1 MSADRPAAR
10 GWAAWRGWAAARGW
24 AGWRAWPQRRLPA
37 RDIDRLLSGA
47 LLIWALFDVPWW
59 WRPPGHAG
67 STLVILGT
75 LGLAAAQSLPFLY
88 RRTRPAG
95 VLALAGAAL
104 AVKYA
109 AHLNTWS
116 ASAAVLAAAYGL
128 GAYGSRMMRQ
138 VTRLMAGAGLVTVL
152 VALQAG
158 RGAHSAAVA
167 CALLATALVLGEVT
181 SSHRDIATAA
191 ARHAHDLDRASLAR
205 ELHDVLAHQL
215 SAIAVQAGAARLA
228 SSADPLAATCAI
240 GTIEREA
247 RAGLTELNQLVHG
260 MRESSAAGPGLP
272 QLADLPLLVQQAKES
287 GLRADLQVAGEP
299 RHLGVDVE
307 LAGYRMVQE
316 SLTNT
321 IRYAPGA
328 AATVRVAYRADGI
341 VVDVLDDGPG
351 PPLTTAVPAAQGGGT
366 GLAGL
371 SERTR
376 LLGGHLEAGGRP
388 GGGFAVRAFLPGSR

>member
-1 MSADRPAAR
+1 MSADRPAAHGR
-10 GWAAWRGWAAARGW
+10 PA
-24 AGWRAWPQRRLPA
+24 WRAWPWRRLPA
-37 RDIDRLLSGA
+37 REVDRLLSGV

-59 WRPPGHAG
+59 WRPSGHAG
-67 STLVILGT
+67 STLAILGT
-75 LGLAAAQSLPFLY
+75 LGLAAAQSLPFLC

-95 VLALAGAAL
+95 VLAIAGAAL

-109 AHLNTWS
+109 AHLNIWS

-128 GAYGSRMMRQ
+128 GAYGSRMTRW
-138 VTRLMAGAGLVTVL
+138 VTRLLAGAGLVAIL
-152 VALQAG
+152 VALQAM
-158 RGAHSAAVA
+158 RGDHSVAVA

-181 SSHRDIATAA
+181 SSHRDIAAAA

-228 SSADPLAATCAI
+228 SSTDPLAAARAI
-240 GTIEREA
+240 GTIEQEA
-247 RAGLTELNQLVHG
+247 RAGLTELNKLVRG
-260 MRESSAAGPGLP
+260 MRESRAADASLP
-272 QLADLPLLVQQAKES
+272 QLADLSLLVQRATES
-287 GLRADLQVAGEP
+287 GLRAGLQVAGQP
-299 RHLGVDVE
+299 RSLGAQVE
-307 LAGYRMVQE
+307 LAAYRVVQE

-328 AATVRVAYRADGI
+328 AATVRLAYRADGI

-351 PPLTTAVPAAQGGGT
+351 PPLTTAVPAAHGGGA

-376 LLGGHLEAGGRP
+376 LLGGHLEAGARP

>member
-1 MSADRPAAR
+1 MSAGRPAAHGR
-10 GWAAWRGWAAARGW
+10 VP
-24 AGWRAWPQRRLPA
+24 WRAWPQWRLPA
-37 RDIDRLLSGA
+37 REVDCFLSGV

-75 LGLAAAQSLPFLY
+75 LGLAAAQSVPFLG
-88 RRTRPAG
+88 RRTMPAG

-109 AHLNTWS
+109 EHLNIWS

-128 GAYGSRMMRQ
+128 GAYGSRVMRQ
-138 VTRLMAGAGLVTVL
+138 VTRLMAAVGMAAAL

-158 RGAHSAAVA
+158 SGDHSAAVA
-167 CALLATALVLGEVT
+167 CALLALALVLGEVT
-181 SSHRDIATAA
+181 SSHREIATAS

-228 SSADPLAATCAI
+228 SSADPLAAANAI
-240 GTIEREA
+240 GAIEREA
-247 RAGLTELNQLVHG
+247 RAGLTELNKLVRG
-260 MRESSAAGPGLP
+260 MREPNAADPGLP
-272 QLADLPLLVQQAKES
+272 QLADLPFLVQQATES
-287 GLRADLQVAGEP
+287 GLRAKLQVTGEP
-299 RHLGVDVE
+299 SRLGAEVE
-307 LAGYRMVQE
+307 LAGYRVVQE

-321 IRYAPGA
+321 MRYAPGA
-328 AATVRVAYRADGI
+328 AATVHVAYRDGGI
-341 VVDVLDDGPG
+341 VVDVLDNGPG
-351 PPLTTAVPAAQGGGT
+351 PLPTAVLAGHGGGA

-371 SERTR
+371 SERAR
-376 LLGGHLEAGGRP
+376 LLGGYLEAGARP
-388 GGGFAVRAFLPGSR
+388 GGGFVVRAFLPGAR

>member
-1 MSADRPAAR
+1 MSADRPATQ
-10 GWAAWRGWAAARGW
+10 GWLA
-24 AGWRAWPQRRLPA
+24 WRAWPQWRPPA
-37 RDIDRLLSGA
+37 RDVNRLLSGA

-75 LGLAAAQSLPFLY
+75 LALAAAQSVPFLC

-95 VLALAGAAL
+95 VLVLAGAAL

-138 VTRLMAGAGLVTVL
+138 VTRLMAGAGLVAAL

-158 RGAHSAAVA
+158 RGDHSAAVA
-167 CALLATALVLGEVT
+167 CALLTTALVLGEVT

-191 ARHAHDLDRASLAR
+191 ARHAYDLDRASLVR

-228 SSADPLAATCAI
+228 SSADPRAAAGAI
-240 GTIEREA
+240 GVIEREA
-247 RAGLTELNQLVHG
+247 RAGLTELNRLVRG
-260 MRESSAAGPGLP
+260 MREPSAAGPGLP
-272 QLADLPLLVQQAKES
+272 QLADLPLLVQQARDS
-287 GLRADLQVAGEP
+287 GLRAGLQVTGDP
-299 RHLGVDVE
+299 RHLGAEVE
-307 LAGYRMVQE
+307 LAGYRVVQE

-328 AATVRVAYRADGI
+328 AATVRVAYRADGLA
-341 VVDVLDDGPG
+341 VNVLDDGPG
-351 PPLTTAVPAAQGGGT
+351 PLTTAVSAAQGGGT

-388 GGGFAVRAFLPGSR
+388 GGGFAVRAFLPGPR

>member
-1 MSADRPAAR
+1 MTAAR
-10 GWAAWRGWAAARGW
+10 PEAPG
-24 AGWRAWPQRRLPA
+24 RAVRRPWPQRRRPWPQRRLTA
-37 RDIDRLLSGA
+37 REVDRLLAGG

-67 STLVILGT
+67 STLAILGT
-75 LGLAAAQSLPFLY
+75 LGLAAVQSLPFLC
-88 RRTRPAG
+88 RRTRPAA
-95 VLALAGAAL
+95 VLTLAGVAL

-109 AHLNTWS
+109 AHLNIWS

-138 VTRLMAGAGLVTVL
+138 VTRVMAAAGLVAVL
-152 VALQAG
+152 VALQAR
-158 RGAHSAAVA
+158 RGDHSAAVA
-167 CALLATALVLGEVT
+167 CALLTTALVLGEVT

-191 ARHAHDLDRASLAR
+191 AQHAHDLDRASLAR

-228 SSADPLAATCAI
+228 SSADPLAAARAI
-240 GTIEREA
+240 GAIEREA
-247 RAGLTELNQLVHG
+247 RAGLTELNELVRG
-260 MRESSAAGPGLP
+260 IRESSPAGSSLP
-272 QLADLPLLVQQAKES
+272 QLADLPLLVRRATES
-287 GLRADLQVAGEP
+287 GLRAELQVVGEP
-299 RHLGVDVE
+299 RHLGAEVE
-307 LAGYRMVQE
+307 LAGYRVVQE

-321 IRYAPGA
+321 IRYAPKA
-328 AATVRVAYRADGI
+328 AATVRVAYSAEGI

-351 PPLTTAVPAAQGGGT
+351 PRTPAAPAAQGGGT

-371 SERTR
+371 TERTR

-388 GGGFAVRAFLPGSR
+388 GGGFAVRAFLPGAR

>member
-1 MSADRPAAR
+1 M
-10 GWAAWRGWAAARGW
+10 
-24 AGWRAWPQRRLPA
+24 
-37 RDIDRLLSGA
+37 
-47 LLIWALFDVPWW
+47 PWW

-75 LGLAAAQSLPFLY
+75 LGLAAAQSVPFLW

-109 AHLNTWS
+109 GQLNLWS

-128 GAYGSRMMRQ
+128 GAYGSPAMRR
-138 VTRLMAGAGLVTVL
+138 VTRLTAAAGLAAAL
-152 VALQAG
+152 VALLAG
-158 RGAHSAAVA
+158 SGNHSAAVA

-181 SSHRDIATAA
+181 SSHRDTAIAA
-191 ARHAHDLDRASLAR
+191 AQHAHDLDRASLAR

-228 SSADPLAATCAI
+228 TSADPLAAARAV
-240 GTIEREA
+240 GVIEREA
-247 RAGLTELNQLVHG
+247 RAGLTELNKLVRG
-260 MRESSAAGPGLP
+260 MRESSAADPGRP
-272 QLADLPLLVQQAKES
+272 QLADLPLLVQQATES
-287 GLRADLQVAGEP
+287 GLRAELQVVGEP
-299 RHLGVDVE
+299 SSLSPEVE
-307 LAGYRMVQE
+307 LAGYRVVQE

-341 VVDVLDDGPG
+341 MVDVLDDGPG
-351 PPLTTAVPAAQGGGT
+351 SLKVAIPAGQGGGI

-376 LLGGHLEAGGRP
+376 LLGGYLEAGGRP
-388 GGGFAVRAFLPGSR
+388 EGGFMVRAFLPGAR

>member
-1 MSADRPAAR
+1 M
-10 GWAAWRGWAAARGW
+10 
-24 AGWRAWPQRRLPA
+24 
-37 RDIDRLLSGA
+37 I
-47 LLIWALFDVPWW
+47 
-59 WRPPGHAG
+59 
-67 STLVILGT
+67 
-75 LGLAAAQSLPFLY
+75 
-88 RRTRPAG
+88 
-95 VLALAGAAL
+95 AGAAL

-109 AHLNTWS
+109 AQLNLWS

-138 VTRLMAGAGLVTVL
+138 VTRLMAGAGLVAVF
-152 VALQAG
+152 VALQAE
-158 RGAHSAAVA
+158 RGDHSAAVA
-167 CALLATALVLGEVT
+167 CALLTTALVLGEVT
-181 SSHRDIATAA
+181 SAHRDIATAA
-191 ARHAHDLDRASLAR
+191 ARHTHDLDRASLAR

-228 SSADPLAATCAI
+228 SSADPLAAAQAI

-247 RAGLTELNQLVHG
+247 RAGLTELNKLVRG
-260 MRESSAAGPGLP
+260 MTESSAAGPGLP
-272 QLADLPLLVQQAKES
+272 QLADLPLLVQRAAES
-287 GLRADLQVAGEP
+287 GLRADLQMVGESY
-299 RHLGVDVE
+299 HLGAQVE
-307 LAGYRMVQE
+307 LAGYRVVQE

-351 PPLTTAVPAAQGGGT
+351 PLTTAVPPAQGGGT

-371 SERTR
+371 SERAR
-376 LLGGHLEAGGRP
+376 LLGGHLEAGSRP

>member
-1 MSADRPAAR
+1 MSADQSAAHGR
-10 GWAAWRGWAAARGW
+10 AA
-24 AGWRAWPQRRLPA
+24 WRAWPQRRLPA
-37 RDIDRLLSGA
+37 RQVDRLLSGA

-75 LGLAAAQSLPFLY
+75 LGLAAAQSLPFLC

-95 VLALAGAAL
+95 VLTLAGAAL

-109 AHLNTWS
+109 AHLNIWS

-128 GAYGSRMMRQ
+128 GAYGSRRMRQ
-138 VTRLMAGAGLVTVL
+138 VTRLMAGAGLVAVL

-158 RGAHSAAVA
+158 RGDHSGAVA

-181 SSHRDIATAA
+181 SSHRDIATVA

-228 SSADPLAATCAI
+228 SSADPLAATRAI

-247 RAGLTELNQLVHG
+247 RAGLTELNQLVRG
-260 MRESSAAGPGLP
+260 MRESSAADPGLP
-272 QLADLPLLVQQAKES
+272 QLADLPLLVQRATES

-299 RHLGVDVE
+299 RHLGAEVE
-307 LAGYRMVQE
+307 LAGYRVVQE

-351 PPLTTAVPAAQGGGT
+351 PPLTTAAPAAQGGGT

-376 LLGGHLEAGGRP
+376 LLGGHLEAANRP

>member
-1 MSADRPAAR
+1 MSADRPVAQGQAA
-10 GWAAWRGWAAARGW
+10 
-24 AGWRAWPQRRLPA
+24 WRAWPRWRLPA
-37 RDIDRLLSGA
+37 REVDRLLAGA

-75 LGLAAAQSLPFLY
+75 LGLAAAQSLPFLC
-88 RRTRPAG
+88 RRTRPAA
-95 VLALAGAAL
+95 VLALTGAAL

-109 AHLNTWS
+109 EHLNIWS

-138 VTRLMAGAGLVTVL
+138 VTRLLAAAGLAAAL

-158 RGAHSAAVA
+158 GGNHSAAVA

-181 SSHRDIATAA
+181 SSHRDTAIAA

-228 SSADPLAATCAI
+228 ASADPLAAVRAVS
-240 GTIEREA
+240 TIEREA
-247 RAGLTELNQLVHG
+247 RAGLTELNQLVRG
-260 MRESSAAGPGLP
+260 MRQSGVTDPGPP
-272 QLADLPLLVQQAKES
+272 QLADLPLLVQQATES
-287 GLRADLQVAGEP
+287 GLRAELQVAGEP
-299 RHLGVDVE
+299 RSLSAEVE
-307 LAGYRMVQE
+307 LAGYRVVQE

-328 AATVRVAYRADGI
+328 VATVRVDYRADGI
-341 VVDVLDDGPG
+341 MIDVLDDGPG
-351 PPLTTAVPAAQGGGT
+351 PLTTAIPAGQGGGI

-376 LLGGHLEAGGRP
+376 LLGGYLEAGGRP
-388 GGGFAVRAFLPGSR
+388 EGGFKVRAFLPDAR

>member
-1 MSADRPAAR
+1 MSADRPVAH
-10 GWAAWRGWAAARGW
+10 GQAAWRT
-24 AGWRAWPQRRLPA
+24 WPRWRLPA
-37 RDIDRLLSGA
+37 REVDRLLSGA

-75 LGLAAAQSLPFLY
+75 LGLAAAQSLPFLC
-88 RRTRPAG
+88 RRTRPAA
-95 VLALAGAAL
+95 VLALTGAAL

-109 AHLNTWS
+109 GHLNIWS

-138 VTRLMAGAGLVTVL
+138 VTRLLAAAGLAAAL

-158 RGAHSAAVA
+158 GGNHSAAVA

-181 SSHRDIATAA
+181 SSHRDTAIAA

-228 SSADPLAATCAI
+228 ASADPLAAVRAV

-247 RAGLTELNQLVHG
+247 RAGLTELNQLVRG
-260 MRESSAAGPGLP
+260 MREPGVADPGPP
-272 QLADLPLLVQQAKES
+272 QLADLPLLVQQATES
-287 GLRADLQVAGEP
+287 GLSAELQVAGEP
-299 RHLGVDVE
+299 RSLSAEVE
-307 LAGYRMVQE
+307 LAGYRVVQE

-328 AATVRVAYRADGI
+328 AATVRVDYRADGI
-341 VVDVLDDGPG
+341 MIDVLDDGPG
-351 PPLTTAVPAAQGGGT
+351 PLTMAIPAGQGGGI

-376 LLGGHLEAGGRP
+376 LLGGYLEAGGRP
-388 GGGFAVRAFLPGSR
+388 EGGFKVRAFLPDAR

>member
-1 MSADRPAAR
+1 MNADRPVAHGPAA
-10 GWAAWRGWAAARGW
+10 G
-24 AGWRAWPQRRLPA
+24 RAWPRRWPA
-37 RDIDRLLSGA
+37 REVDRLLSGA

-95 VLALAGAAL
+95 VLALTGAAL

-109 AHLNTWS
+109 AQLNIWS
-116 ASAAVLAAAYGL
+116 ASAALLTAAYGL
-128 GAYGSRMMRQ
+128 GAYGSPAMRQ
-138 VTRLMAGAGLVTVL
+138 ITRLLAGAGLVAAL

-158 RGAHSAAVA
+158 RGDHSAAVA
-167 CALLATALVLGEVT
+167 CTLLATALVLGEVT

-191 ARHAHDLDRASLAR
+191 ARHAYDLDRASLAR

-228 SSADPLAATCAI
+228 SPADPLAAVQAI

-247 RAGLTELNQLVHG
+247 RAGLTELNKLVRG
-260 MRESSAAGPGLP
+260 MGEPGAAGHGLP
-272 QLADLPLLVQQAKES
+272 QLADLPRLVQRATES
-287 GLRADLQVAGEP
+287 GLRADLQVAGDPYHPGAE
-299 RHLGVDVE
+299 VE
-307 LAGYRMVQE
+307 LAGYRVVQE
-316 SLTNT
+316 GLTNT
-321 IRYAPGA
+321 LRYAPGA
-328 AATVRVAYRADGI
+328 ATTVRVAYRADGI
-341 VVDVLDDGPG
+341 VLDVLDDGPG
-351 PPLTTAVPAAQGGGT
+351 PLTMAVPAAQGGGT

-371 SERTR
+371 SERAR